1 MTKYIPLLAL
11 SLLLASCGNKQ
22 KSQTTGAAQALPFPV
37 IEVPAQDIVGQTAY
51 PVSIEGIVNSEV
63 RAKISGYITDVL
75 VDEGDYVR
83 KGQPLF
89 RLETHA
95 LSEDARAAKANVEAA
110 QVGVDQLKPLVAQN
124 IISNIQLETAKA
136 KLAQAKASYQSIL
149 ANIGYAS
156 INSPIDG
163 YVGSIPYR
171 KGSLVDPGSPQP
183 LTTVSNTK
191 EVYVYFAMN
200 EIDYLNFLQN
210 MPGKTLSDKLA
221 HFPKVKL
228 KMANGE
234 IYAQDGHIQ
243 TVTAQIDPSTGTVN
257 FRAEFPNPDHLIAN
271 GSSGTIL
278 IPKMYKNA
286 VLVPETSTYEQQGKT
301 YVYLLGQDSS
311 VTATVITYKDN
322 VDNIYVVT
330 SGVKAGDKIIGAG
343 ADKLKDSQ
351 KIVPQMTPFD
361 SVANNFKTVFQ

>member
-1 MTKYIPLLAL
+1 MTKYIPLIAF
-11 SLLLASCGNKQ
+11 SLLLASCGNK
-22 KSQTTGAAQALPFPV
+22 KNDPATSATQALPFPV
-37 IEVPAQDIVGQTAY
+37 IEVPTRDVVGQTTY

-75 VDEGDYVR
+75 VDEGDYVH
-83 KGQPLF
+83 KGQALF

-95 LSEDARAAKANVEAA
+95 LSEDAKAAKANVEAA
-110 QVGVDQLKPLVAQN
+110 QVGVDQLKPLVTQN
-124 IISNIQLETAKA
+124 IISNVQLETAKA
-136 KLAQAKASYQSIL
+136 KLAQAKASYQSIV

-171 KGSLVDPGSPQP
+171 KGSLVDPSNTQP

-191 EVYVYFAMN
+191 EIYAYFAMN
-200 EIDYLNFLQN
+200 EVDYLNFLQN
-210 MPGKTLSDKLA
+210 TPGKTLNDKLA
-221 HFPKVKL
+221 HFPKVQL

-234 IYAQDGHIQ
+234 IYDHEGHIQ
-243 TVTAQIDPSTGTVN
+243 TVTAQVDPSTGTVN
-257 FRAEFPNPDHLIAN
+257 FRAEFPNPSHLIAN
-271 GSSGTIL
+271 GSSGTII
-278 IPKMYKNA
+278 IPKMYKDA
-286 VLVPETSTYEQQGKT
+286 ILVPQSSTYEQQGKT
-301 YVYLLGQDSS
+301 YVYLLGQDNS
-311 VTATVITYKDN
+311 VTATIITYKDN
-322 VDNIYVVT
+322 VNNIYIVA

-351 KIVPQMTPFD
+351 KVTPQMTPFD

>member
-1 MTKYIPLLAL
+1 MTKYIPLLAF
-11 SLLLASCGNKQ
+11 SLFLASCGSKP
-22 KSQTTGAAQALPFPV
+22 KTPASSATQALPFPV
-37 IEVPAQDIVGQTAY
+37 IEVPAQDIIGQTAY

-75 VDEGDYVR
+75 ADEGDYVH

-95 LSEDARAAKANVEAA
+95 LSEDAQAAKANVEAA
-110 QVGVDQLKPLVAQN
+110 QVGVKQLEPLVSQN
-124 IISNIQLETAKA
+124 IISKVQLETAKA
-136 KLAQAKASYQSIL
+136 KLAQAKANYQSIV

-171 KGSLVDPGSPQP
+171 KGSLVDPNSALP

-191 EVYVYFAMN
+191 EVYAYFAMN

-210 MPGKTLSDKLA
+210 TPGKSLSDKLA
-221 HFPKVKL
+221 HFPKVQL

-234 IYAQDGHIQ
+234 IYSQEGHIQ
-243 TVTAQIDPSTGTVN
+243 TVTAQVDPSTGTVS
-257 FRAEFPNPDHLIAN
+257 FRAEFPNPSHLIAN

-286 VLVPETSTYEQQGKT
+286 VLVPESSTYEQQGKT
-301 YVYLLGQDSS
+301 YVYLLDNNNT

-322 VDNIYVVT
+322 VNNVYVVN

-343 ADKLKDSQ
+343 ADKLKDNQ
-351 KIVPQMTPFD
+351 KITPQITPFD
-361 SVANNFKTVFQ
+361 SVANNLQTVFQ